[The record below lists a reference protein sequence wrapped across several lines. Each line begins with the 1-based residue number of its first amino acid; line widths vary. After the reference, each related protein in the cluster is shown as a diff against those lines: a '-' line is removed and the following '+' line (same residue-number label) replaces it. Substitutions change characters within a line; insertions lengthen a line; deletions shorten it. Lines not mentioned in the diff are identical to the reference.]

1 MGFKTTSTT
10 TTNIPIYAAWE
21 CSKCG
26 EKNFSNGALQFQ
38 ASSSTR
44 SIPTKKEIERIEKQS
59 EKYVDELFQ
68 KKAIDIIRDPI
79 KNHSRF
85 RESFYLYNC
94 RCKKCNHKEKWYTK
108 LYWQIPVLALDF
120 LPALLSLTNLLA
132 NPANFKSWLFFVFFG
147 GILAL
152 CIYSEFYFKKILK
165 KTPQKYMPI
174 IGSLNPILNDL
185 AEKSN
190 YKLLTPDE
198 VQDAIGYKETPIV
211 LPQEKMNKTEKSEND
226 KISIQEQS
234 NVVDA
239 SEFCRKCGTK
249 LFGDSE
255 FCHKCG
261 CKIIR

>member
-26 EKNFSNGALQFQ
+26 EKNFSNGVLQFQ

-44 SIPTKKEIERIEKQS
+44 SIPTKKEIERIEEQS
-59 EKYVDELFQ
+59 EKYVDELFR
-68 KKAIDIIRDPI
+68 KKAINIIRDPI

-85 RESFYLYNC
+85 RESFFLYNC
-94 RCKKCNHKEKWYTK
+94 RCQKCNHKEKWYKK
-108 LYWQIPVLALDF
+108 LKWQMAIFALNFTPSIISVLAVISE
-120 LPALLSLTNLLA
+120 PENLG
-132 NPANFKSWLFFVFFG
+132 SWLFFSICAAIIVF
-147 GILAL
+147 A
-152 CIYSEFYFKKILK
+152 IYSEAHFKTILK
-165 KTPQKYMPI
+165 NIPKKHMPI

-198 VQDAIGYKETPIV
+198 VQDAIGYKETHIV
-211 LPQEKMNKTEKSEND
+211 LPQEKMNKAEKSEND